1 MNSQLAALQA
11 LELRGYAAERALAEL
26 SYAYELCRLHPEY
39 MALTDGACGRLYEAY
54 RAEGAVTKAALA
66 EMEKTLAPLSPA
78 AKSLRVLLA
87 AHAHIDMNWM
97 WGYQETAAVTLDTFR
112 TMLDLMREY
121 PEFTFSQSQAS
132 VYRIVEQYA
141 PEMLDEIRARVR
153 EGRWELTA
161 STWVETDKNM
171 PDGESLSRHILMTKR
186 YLHELFGVDPDEL
199 KIDFEPDTFGH
210 NANVPEIC
218 TAGGVSYYYHCR
230 GYDGHHIYRWRAPSG
245 AELLC
250 YREPVWYN
258 AEVKP
263 ESFLHLPSFC
273 AENGIDT
280 ALFVYGVGDH
290 GGGPT
295 RRDLSRLLDMRE
307 WPLMP
312 TLEFGTFRRF
322 FDSLNERRERF
333 PVVEGELNF
342 VFTGCYTT
350 QSRIKAANRIA
361 EARMNEA
368 EALLSMDSVLTGE
381 AHPASKLHDAWE
393 GLLFNHFHDIIPG
406 SGTVD
411 TREYALGQ
419 FQRVLASVDTQAAAA
434 MRGIANAIDT
444 AAWASEPDPES
455 RSEGAGVGYGVGTR
469 DSGMFAFP
477 QAGRG
482 NGETRLFTVFNTT
495 PYERDETA
503 ELTVWDYPVCQ
514 ERLTVTDAAGA
525 PLPFETCGETKGYWG
540 HRALKVSVRVKM
552 PPMGYRTV
560 VLRAGETPD
569 RVWGRPD
576 PRVDRYS
583 DDDLVLENENLRAV
597 FERSTMALTSLTDKH
612 SGKALTDRPA
622 CLFRDIL
629 ESSENGMTSWR
640 VGPYEQLRVL
650 NETEPVHM
658 TGREA
663 HGFTYTLAYRENLL
677 TVRVTLAPGAFA
689 LRFDV
694 QADWFEKGSKQRGI
708 PQLNFTV
715 PLAEPASGYLYDI
728 PYGVLRREPLRHDV
742 PACSFA
748 AGEDGVFLF
757 ADTKYGFR
765 GADGALSV
773 TLLRAAYDPDPYP
786 ELGRHHF
793 TLYVGAAPGRDLLRA
808 SSLLAH
814 PLHAVSVPAHAGTL
828 PADGSLLCAEG
839 GARIYAVKPAEEGG
853 IAVRLVGERD
863 GEAVLRF
870 ARPAASCT
878 VTDTVEHGGE
888 PLVPDGGCVRVPVKA
903 GGITTLRVT
912 F

>member
-1 MNSQLAALQA
+1 
-11 LELRGYAAERALAEL
+11 
-26 SYAYELCRLHPEY
+26 
-39 MALTDGACGRLYEAY
+39 
-54 RAEGAVTKAALA
+54 
-66 EMEKTLAPLSPA
+66 
-78 AKSLRVLLA
+78 
-87 AHAHIDMNWM
+87 
-97 WGYQETAAVTLDTFR
+97 
-112 TMLDLMREY
+112 
-121 PEFTFSQSQAS
+121 
-132 VYRIVEQYA
+132 
-141 PEMLDEIRARVR
+141 
-153 EGRWELTA
+153 
-161 STWVETDKNM
+161 DKNM

-218 TAGGVSYYYHCR
+218 SAGGVSYYYHCR

-312 TLEFGTFRRF
+312 ALEFGTFRRF

-368 EALLSMDSVLTGE
+368 EALLAMDSVLTGD

-503 ELTVWDYPVCQ
+503 ELTVWDYPVSP

-560 VLRAGETPD
+560 VLRAEKAHSTLP
-569 RVWGRPD
+569 VYPAW
-576 PRVDRYS
+576 PRVDAMS
-583 DDDLVLENENLRAV
+583 DDGLVLENEHLRAE
-597 FERSTMALTSLTDKH
+597 FERETMALVSLTDL
-612 SGKALTDRPA
+612 GTGRVLINRPS
-622 CLFRDIL
+622 CVFLDIL
-629 ESSENGMTSWR
+629 ESDDDMSAWR
-640 VGPYEQLRVL
+640 VGD
-650 NETEPVHM
+650 TERCRNINAESPAHLEE
-658 TGREA
+658 RLA
-663 HGFTYTLAYRENLL
+663 HGFRYSLRYRENLL
-677 TVRVTLAPGAFA
+677 TVRVTLDPGART
-689 LRFDV
+689 LRFELT
-694 QADWFEKGSKQRGI
+694 ADWFERGSRAGI
-708 PQLNFTV
+708 PQLRFAV
-715 PLAEPASGYLYDI
+715 PYAGDPARKIVYDI
-728 PYGVLRREPLRHDV
+728 PYGTIERAPLRHDV
-742 PACSFA
+742 PALSFA
-748 AGEDGVFLF
+748 AVPEGIF
-757 ADTKYGFR
+757 AASDTKYGFR
-765 GADGALSV
+765 GADGVLSV
-773 TLLRAAYDPDPYP
+773 NLLRASYDPDPYP
-786 ELGRHHF
+786 ELGRHHC
-793 TLYVGAAPGRDLLRA
+793 TLFVGAADGDPIRTV
-808 SSLLAH
+808 SLLTH

-839 GARIYAVKPAEEGG
+839 GARIYAVKPAEEDG
-853 IAVRLVGERD
+853 IVVRLVGERD
-863 GEAVLRF
+863 GAAVLRF
-870 ARPAASCT
+870 ARPVASCT
-878 VTDTVEHGGE
+878 VTDTVERGGE
-888 PLVPDGGCVRVPVKA
+888 PLAPDGGCVRVPVKA

>member
-1 MNSQLAALQA
+1 MNQQLAILREA
-11 LELRGYAAERALAEL
+11 ELCGYTAERALAEFA
-26 SYAYELCRLHPEY
+26 YANELVKLHPAY
-39 MALTDGACGRLYEAY
+39 TALFDEACGKLYAAYQADGAI
-54 RAEGAVTKAALA
+54 TKSALA
-66 EMEKTLAPLSPA
+66 AAEDMLAPLSPL

-97 WGYQETAAVTLDTFR
+97 WGYQETASVTLDTFR

-132 VYRIVEQYA
+132 VYRIVERYDPA
-141 PEMLDEIRARVR
+141 MLDEIRARVK

-171 PDGESLSRHILMTKR
+171 PDGESLSRHILLTKR
-186 YLHELFGVDPDEL
+186 YLKGLFGIDPREL

-218 TAGGVSYYYHCR
+218 SAGGVSYYYHCR
-230 GYDGHHIYRWRAPSG
+230 GYDGYPIYRWRAASG

-250 YREPVWYN
+250 YREPKWYN
-258 AEVKP
+258 ADVTP

-295 RRDLSRLLDMRE
+295 RRDIERLLDMRT

-312 TLEFGTFRRF
+312 ALEFGTFRRF

-342 VFTGCYTT
+342 VFTGCYST

-361 EARMNEA
+361 EARMNET
-368 EALLSMDSVLTGE
+368 EALLAMDSALAGN
-381 AHPASKLHDAWE
+381 AHPTSMLRDAWE
-393 GLLFNHFHDIIPG
+393 SLLFNHFHDIIPG

-419 FQRVLASVDTQAAAA
+419 FQNILAAVDTQGAIAL
-434 MRGIANAIDT
+434 RGIANAVDMSKWMS
-444 AAWASEPDPES
+444 AADRAS
-455 RSEGAGVGYGVGTR
+455 RAEGAGVGYGVGSR
-469 DSGMFAFP
+469 DSGMFTFP
-477 QAGRG
+477 QAERG

-495 PYERDETA
+495 PYERDEML
-503 ELTVWDYPVCQ
+503 ELTVWDYPADA
-514 ERLTVTDAAGA
+514 ERLAVTDAEGA
-525 PLPFETCGETKGYWG
+525 PLPFELAGKVRGYWN
-540 HRALKVSVRVKM
+540 HEALKVSVRVGM
-552 PPMGYRTV
+552 PPYAYQTV
-560 VLRAGETPD
+560 VLRAEA
-569 RVWGRPD
+569 RQEAQARPLG
-576 PRVDRYS
+576 PRVDNYS
-583 DDDLVLENENLRAV
+583 DDDIVLENENLRAV
-597 FERSTMALTSLTDKH
+597 FARATMALISLTDKLR
-612 SGKALTDRPA
+612 KKTLIDRPS

-629 ESSENGMTSWR
+629 ESNENGMTAWR
-640 VGPYEQLRVL
+640 VGPYEQVDIL
-650 NETEPVHM
+650 NEKYPTHL
-658 TGREA
+658 TQKDA
-663 HGFTYTLAYRENLL
+663 HGFTYALGYRENLL
-677 TVRVTLAPGAFA
+677 TVRIALAPGAFA

-694 QADWFEKGSKQRGI
+694 TADWFERGSATRGI

-715 PLAEPASGYLYDI
+715 PLAEAPCEYLYDI
-728 PYGVLRREPLRHDV
+728 PYGGIARKPLRHDV
-742 PACSFA
+742 PASSFA
-748 AGEDGVFLF
+748 ASPCGVFLA

-793 TLYVGAAPGRDLLRA
+793 TLSVGTTVDGDYLRA
-808 SSLLAH
+808 SALLNH
-814 PLHAVSVPAHAGTL
+814 PLHAISVPAHPGTL
-828 PADGSLLCAEG
+828 AAQGSLLTVSGA
-839 GARIYAVKPAEEGG
+839 ARIYALKPAEEGG
-853 IAVRLVGERD
+853 IIVRLVGE
-863 GEAVLRF
+863 GSGTATLRF
-870 ARPAASCT
+870 AKPIASCA
-878 VTDTVEHGGE
+878 VTDTVEYGDTPIAFEGDR
-888 PLVPDGGCVRVPVKA
+888 VAVPVQA
-903 GGITTLRVT
+903 GRLTTLRVT